1 MEIVRRVHSMKEIAK
16 QARGRGLK
24 VGLVPTMGYLHKG
37 HLELIRDIDE
47 VADVV
52 VVSIFVNPTQF
63 GPGEDYE
70 RYPRDLARDV
80 DLCIDEGVDY
90 LFTPAVNDI
99 YPPGPRTYV
108 EIPELS
114 DRLEGASRKGHFR
127 GVATVVLKLL
137 QIVRPHVAGFGQKD
151 AQQAILVQRMV
162 KDLMLDVELRIVPTV
177 REEDGL
183 AMSSRNRYL
192 SAEERRAASAIP
204 RARQAARETLAEGKT
219 RAEELTAAARAVLE
233 AEPLLRTDYVEVVSP
248 DSLTPLASVETEA
261 LLVLAVYC
269 GETRL
274 IDNERL
280 EAAR

>member
-1 MEIVRRVHSMKEIAK
+1 MEIVRRVHSMKEIAR

-24 VGLVPTMGYLHKG
+24 VGLVPTMGYLHEG

-63 GPGEDYE
+63 GPEEDYE

-90 LFTPAVNDI
+90 LFTPEVNDI
-99 YPPGPRTYV
+99 YPPGPRAYV
-108 EIPELS
+108 EVPELS
-114 DRLEGASRKGHFR
+114 DRLEGASREGHFR

-137 QIVRPHVAGFGQKD
+137 QIVQPHVAAFGQKD
-151 AQQAILVQRMV
+151 AQQAIVVQRMV

-177 REEDGL
+177 REDDGL

-192 SAEERRAASAIP
+192 SAEERRAAAAIP
-204 RARQAARETLAEGKT
+204 RARQAVREALAAGKT
-219 RAEELTAAARAVLE
+219 KADELAAAARAVLE
-233 AEPLLRTDYVEVVSP
+233 GEPLLRTDYVEVVSRE
-248 DSLTPLASVETEA
+248 SLTPLNSVETEA

-274 IDNERL
+274 IDNEPL

>member
-1 MEIVRRVHSMKEIAK
+1 MEIVRRVHSMKEIAR

-24 VGLVPTMGYLHKG
+24 VGLVPTMGYLHEG

-63 GPGEDYE
+63 GPEEDYD

-90 LFTPAVNDI
+90 LFTPEVNDI

-108 EIPELS
+108 EVPELS
-114 DRLEGASRKGHFR
+114 DRLEGATRAGHFR

-137 QIVRPHVAGFGQKD
+137 QIVRPHVAAFGQKD
-151 AQQAILVQRMV
+151 AQQAIVVQRVV
-162 KDLMLDVELRIVPTV
+162 KDLMLDTELRIVPTV
-177 REEDGL
+177 RDEDGL
-183 AMSSRNRYL
+183 ALSSRNRYL
-192 SAEERRAASAIP
+192 SPEERKAASAIS
-204 RARQAARETLAEGKT
+204 RARQAAREALAAGKT
-219 RAEELTAAARAVLE
+219 GVEELSAASRAVIE
-233 AEPLLRTDYVEVVSP
+233 AEPLLRVDYVEIVSP
-248 DSLTPLASVETEA
+248 ESLTALSRVESEA
-261 LLVLAVYC
+261 LLLLAVYC

-274 IDNERL
+274 IDNELL
-280 EAAR
+280 EVAG